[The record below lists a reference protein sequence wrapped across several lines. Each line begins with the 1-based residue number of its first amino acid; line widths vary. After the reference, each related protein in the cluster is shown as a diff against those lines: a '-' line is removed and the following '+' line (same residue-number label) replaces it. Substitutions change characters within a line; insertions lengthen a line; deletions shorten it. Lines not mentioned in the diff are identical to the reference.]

1 MIAADAPARAAEP
14 QPATAGRTTAG
25 RAGIPPVAA
34 APAPIAPLSV
44 ATTAMGGRLT
54 VHVDTAA
61 WSPATGRARDPV
73 DEDEFEERA
82 RRDAGR
88 VLARVGRWAGR
99 LSRHLPESEL
109 SLLNADPRPAVRVGP
124 TLAAALRAGID
135 AAEASGGLVDIT
147 LLDARLAAEGLAPSP
162 TRPGP
167 RAWNIEPG
175 PGPGATV
182 RREPGV
188 HFDLGGVAK
197 GWLADRALTLLQG
210 WSSVVVDADGDLA
223 IRAAPGRRWAVAV
236 DDPGTEGTSLAIL
249 ALSASREGW
258 GERWGVATSGT
269 SIHRWRR
276 DGVANHH
283 LIDPRTGAPALTDVV
298 QATVICASALRAE
311 ALAKTAVI
319 LGSVNGL
326 AMLER
331 VGVRGAIV
339 LTDRGDVL
347 AVPSTLAL
355 LAG

>member
-1 MIAADAPARAAEP
+1 MIAVDAL
-14 QPATAGRTTAG
+14 AGTIDPRSAG
-25 RAGIPPVAA
+25 RAPVPRLPA
-34 APAPIAPLSV
+34 APVPIAPLSV
-44 ATTAMGGRLT
+44 ATLAMGGRLA
-54 VHVDTAA
+54 VHVDATA
-61 WSPATGRARDPV
+61 WSPASRRPRSTVEHA
-73 DEDEFEERA
+73 ECEELA

-109 SLLNADPRPAVRVGP
+109 SRLNADPRPAVHVGP

-135 AAEASGGLVDIT
+135 AGEASGGLVDIT
-147 LLDARLAAEGLAPSP
+147 LLDARLAAEGLAPEPS
-162 TRPGP
+162 RRAP
-167 RAWNIEPG
+167 RAWSVEPG
-175 PGPGATV
+175 PGTGATV

-197 GWLADRALTLLQG
+197 GWLADRALSLLQG
-210 WSSVVVDADGDLA
+210 WSTVAVDADGDLA
-223 IRAAPGRRWAVAV
+223 IRAAPGKLWAIAV
-236 DDPGTEGTSLAIL
+236 DDPRTEGASLAIL
-249 ALSASREGW
+249 ALSASGDGW

-269 SIHRWRR
+269 SIHRWQR
-276 DGVANHH
+276 GAIASHH
-283 LIDPRTGAPALTDVV
+283 LIDPRTEAPAVTDVV

-319 LGSVNGL
+319 LGSVDGL

-331 VGVRGAIV
+331 AGVRGAIV
-339 LTDRGDVL
+339 LTDRGEVL

>member
-1 MIAADAPARAAEP
+1 MIAVDTLARTAEP
-14 QPATAGRTTAG
+14 RSATAGRAQP
-25 RAGIPPVAA
+25 RPV
-34 APAPIAPLSV
+34 PVVLAPIAPLSV
-44 ATTAMGGRLT
+44 ATAAMGGRLT
-54 VHVDTAA
+54 VHIDPTAP
-61 WSPATGRARDPV
+61 SPATGCSSNDIRPG
-73 DEDEFEERA
+73 ESEERA

-109 SLLNADPRPAVRVGP
+109 SLLNADPQPAVHVGP
-124 TLAAALRAGID
+124 TLAAALRSGLG

-147 LLDARLAAEGLAPSP
+147 LLDARLAAEGLVPAPPRFGS
-162 TRPGP
+162 
-167 RAWNIEPG
+167 RAWDIEPG

-197 GWLADRALTLLQG
+197 GWLADRALALLQG

-223 IRAAPGRRWAVAV
+223 IRAAPGSRWAVAV
-236 DDPGTEGTSLAIL
+236 DDPRAEGASLAIL
-249 ALSASREGW
+249 ALSASRDGW

-269 SIHRWRR
+269 SIHRWQR
-276 DGVANHH
+276 DGVASHH
-283 LIDPRTGAPALTDVV
+283 LIDPRTGAPAITDVV

-347 AVPSTLAL
+347 ALPSTLSL
-355 LAG
+355 LAD